1 MDWNMIKQKR
11 KRMGLSQKEVARNM
25 DMSRARYN
33 RIERGYGSISV
44 VELERLLGFLGFRLN
59 IEEI

>member
-1 MDWNMIKQKR
+1 
-11 KRMGLSQKEVARNM
+11 MGLSQKEVARNM